1 MKFPWTHLDLSAD
14 KGVISVAI
22 STVVCSHDAKV
33 VEMLPSWDEVQPMP
47 AFGSGVHPREPMSH
61 LYGKECVRNAMMTVS
76 TELQQTLPILVA
88 FASTKMT

>member
-33 VEMLPSWDEVQPMP
+33 VEMLPS
-47 AFGSGVHPREPMSH
+47 
-61 LYGKECVRNAMMTVS
+61 
-76 TELQQTLPILVA
+76 
-88 FASTKMT
+88 